1 MTDVVAINA
10 DKPAIKVQH
19 ADLEARGSKTQYAR
33 VCPTCKEGTLLMHRN
48 PTTLMLAPDDY
59 CILCGQSYEYTDI
72 EDVRNQ
78 DWAGGE

>member
-1 MTDVVAINA
+1 MTEVAIST
-10 DKPAIKVQH
+10 DKPAIKIKH
-19 ADLEARGSKTQYAR
+19 ADLESRGTKTQLAR
-33 VCPTCKEGTLLMHRN
+33 ICPTCKEGTLLMHRN
-48 PTTLMLAPDDY
+48 PTSLVLKKDDY